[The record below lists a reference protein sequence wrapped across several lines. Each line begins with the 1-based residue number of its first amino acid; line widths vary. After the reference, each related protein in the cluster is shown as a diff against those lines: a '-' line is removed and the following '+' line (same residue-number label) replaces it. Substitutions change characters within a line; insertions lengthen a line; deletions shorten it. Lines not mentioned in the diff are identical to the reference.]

1 MFNYFNNSYLQI
13 LFLIHKL
20 PILTGSKSVYSSTKT
35 PTDPTTT
42 LNTTTTTEEITTI
55 TKFNTENSSTSTP
68 TTTTDN
74 IPTTT
79 KDDSISAI
87 CKNTEFDAVVFDNGY
102 IKASKDKSTIV

>member
-1 MFNYFNNSYLQI
+1 MFNYFKNSYLQI

-20 PILTGSKSVYSSTKT
+20 PILIGSKSGYSSTKT

-42 LNTTTTTEEITTI
+42 LYTKTTTEEITTI
-55 TKFNTENSSTSTP
+55 KKFSTERS

-74 IPTTT
+74 IQTTT
-79 KDDSISAI
+79 KDDGISAI

-102 IKASKDKSTIV
+102 IKAFKGKSIIV